1 MGLTWTLRIE
11 VSVPIWTAV
20 EGRPLHHLGY
30 WVDDLAEVSAQ
41 LEEQGCPKVACAMS
55 NGRMFGMAYHE
66 MPDGMYVELVAR
78 TSFPGRPSLPAPS
91 TTSSIFPSDE
101 PKRGAVTPPF
111 SIQ

>member
-1 MGLTWTLRIE
+1 M
-11 VSVPIWTAV
+11 

-78 TSFPGRPSLPAPS
+78 TSFPDWPAFLAG
-91 TTSSIFPSDE
+91 TVDHVVDFPE
-101 PKRGAVTPPF
+101 
-111 SIQ
+111 